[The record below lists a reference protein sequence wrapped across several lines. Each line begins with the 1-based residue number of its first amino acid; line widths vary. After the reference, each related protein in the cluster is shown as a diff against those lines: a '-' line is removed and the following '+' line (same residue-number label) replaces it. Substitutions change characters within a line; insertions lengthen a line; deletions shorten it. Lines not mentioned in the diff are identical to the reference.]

1 MSDKKHLDFSIDP
14 YKNDVDIN
22 VDVISYYIM
31 KKYFIPSDTDIYRFN
46 IEDYLVWLSKHNSDL
61 PYDYFIIMLLNRQK
75 RYKGLS
81 CFCGVY
87 GFCDSFEKYKIGDKL
102 IPFHMLVQKA
112 HYYINEVYK
121 KKPSE
126 LTDEQIKRACVIS
139 SRDIDT
145 YVTDIRNSH
154 ETKVTKKKQQAL
166 VDEFDESFNDNR
178 CPNIEV
184 LKDDSY
190 YDDNIKCS
198 SKHLSSIVDSVIS
211 IVYIISTKGVE
222 DKLNVSACF
231 YSNSSLFKE
240 KGYCYAFCLS
250 IKEEMNKQKIYI
262 EDEN

>member
-1 MSDKKHLDFSIDP
+1 
-14 YKNDVDIN
+14 
-22 VDVISYYIM
+22 
-31 KKYFIPSDTDIYRFN
+31 
-46 IEDYLVWLSKHNSDL
+46 
-61 PYDYFIIMLLNRQK
+61 MLLNRQK
-75 RYKGLS
+75 RYKGLN

-87 GFCDSFEKYKIGDKL
+87 GLCDSFEKYKIGDKL

-126 LTDEQIKRACVIS
+126 LTDEQIKRVCVIS
-139 SRDIDT
+139 RRDIDT

-166 VDEFDESFNDNR
+166 VDKFDELFNCNM
-178 CPNIEV
+178 CPSIEV
-184 LKDDSY
+184 LKDDNY

-198 SKHLSSIVDSVIS
+198 SKHLSNIVDLVRS
-211 IVYIISTKGVE
+211 IVYTTSTKGVE

-231 YSNSSLFKE
+231 YSNSLLFKE
-240 KGYCYAFCLS
+240 KGYCYTFCLS
-250 IKEEMNKQKIYI
+250 IEEEMNKQKIYI